1 MGGGVMSSLLCDWEI
16 EDAINKSELVIK
28 PYDKSLISSN
38 SIDMRLGDRFITYLP
53 SDKPIDPY
61 SCDTIE
67 ESIKDTWSAKT
78 FIIYPGDF
86 VLARTL
92 EWVELPD
99 FYAAR
104 VEGKS
109 SLARIGLTIHQTGG
123 WIDSGFHGTIT
134 LEISNVNRRP
144 IILHAAMP
152 ICQLAI
158 FLTNPPRVPYNK
170 KETAKYSGQIDP
182 TMSKYFKNKVIV

>member
-1 MGGGVMSSLLCDWEI
+1 MSLLCDWEI
-16 EDAINKSELVIK
+16 ENAIDKKELVIK

-38 SIDMRLGDRFITYLP
+38 SIDMRLGDRFITYLA
-53 SDKPIDPY
+53 SNEPIDPY
-61 SCDTIE
+61 SCDTIG
-67 ESIKDTWSAKT
+67 ESIKDTWNAKT
-78 FIIYPGDF
+78 LIINPGDF
-86 VLARTL
+86 ILARTL
-92 EWVELPD
+92 EYIELPS

-123 WIDSGFHGTIT
+123 WIDSGFCGTIT

-144 IILHAAMP
+144 IILHSGMP

-158 FLTNPPRVPYNK
+158 FLTNSPRVPYNK
-170 KETAKYSGQIDP
+170 KASAKYNGQIDP
-182 TMSKYFKNKVIV
+182 TLSKFFMNKEVKNGTNS